1 MGDEFDV
8 SGCLVSADGESF
20 PLGSLSDVG
29 IEADVGIETDD
40 GIAPFEC
47 LSGTFTMT
55 AETSSDLVGDIAM
68 ADQRVRSF
76 VIELDR
82 LFLKSFP
89 GPSRFMRSRRMWQCR
104 RGRRNAN
111 VERRKLSRKRR
122 HAAYCK
128 RRLVFPNTI
137 ITEDAEMN
145 EFRFEVYGGTCLQ
158 GPTP

>member
-8 SGCLVSADGESF
+8 SGCLVSADGELF
-20 PLGSLSDVG
+20 PIGSISDVG
-29 IEADVGIETDD
+29 IEADD
-40 GIAPFEC
+40 GIAPFEH
-47 LSGTFTMT
+47 LSTTFTVT
-55 AETSSDLVGDIAM
+55 AETFSDLVRDIAM
-68 ADQRVRSF
+68 ADQRVHSF

-82 LFLKSFP
+82 SVRKSFP

-111 VERRKLSRKRR
+111 VERRKLSRKRS
-122 HAAYCK
+122 HVAYCK
-128 RRLVFPNTI
+128 QRLVFPNTI

-145 EFRFEVYGGTCLQ
+145 ELRFEVYGGNCLQ

>member
-8 SGCLVSADGESF
+8 SGCFVSADGELF

-29 IEADVGIETDD
+29 IETDD
-40 GIAPFEC
+40 VIDPFEPFEC
-47 LSGTFTMT
+47 LSATFTVT
-55 AETSSDLVGDIAM
+55 AEAFSDLAGEIDM
-68 ADQRVRSF
+68 ASKRVRSF
-76 VIELDR
+76 VVELDR
-82 LFLKSFP
+82 LILKSFP

-111 VERRKLSRKRR
+111 AERRKLSRKRR

-128 RRLVFPNTI
+128 QRLVFPNTI
-137 ITEDAEMN
+137 ITDDAETN
-145 EFRFEVYGGTCLQ
+145 ELRFEVYGGTCLQ